1 MKPVEEIGNCPNCEC
16 SLIMY
21 KTKNYKRFI
30 KCDVCELSYPLP
42 KRGKIS
48 SSALTC
54 PKTSFPILIIEK
66 PNQKAYF
73 WSDQPC
79 FSCIAFDK
87 CTVIQELTTEFREMQ
102 VYGY

>member
-1 MKPVEEIGNCPNCEC
+1 MKQLEEIGNCPNCEC
-16 SLIMY
+16 SLIIY
-21 KTKNYKRFI
+21 KTNNYKRFV

-48 SSALTC
+48 NSALKC
-54 PKTSFPILIIEK
+54 PKNGFPVLIIEK
-66 PNQKAYF
+66 THQKAYF

-87 CTVIQELTTEFREMQ
+87 CTTIQELTAEFREMQ